1 MFGCLSCICQ
11 LDYKQLKRK
20 GYTLI
25 ADNKIR
31 NNNMN
36 DSSMPWS
43 NINHQFPKHRN
54 VKERNELK
62 SRSSF

>member
-1 MFGCLSCICQ
+1 MFGYLSCICQ

-25 ADNKIR
+25 ANNKIR

-36 DSSMPWS
+36 DSSMTS
-43 NINHQFPKHRN
+43 VKHQFPKHRN

>member
-1 MFGCLSCICQ
+1 MFGYLSCICQ

-25 ADNKIR
+25 ANNKIR

-43 NINHQFPKHRN
+43 NINFLNTEMSK
-54 VKERNELK
+54 KEKN
-62 SRSSF
+62 